1 MRTTVSLLSSLLFI
15 WISISSYIYVC
26 KIRKDCIRAETFV
39 EEPVVTET
47 PEPEPQPAPKVEQ
60 SVPMPPSHTIFFE
73 FNKSQAEITPESLTH
88 FESIKSYLE
97 SNTGRKVL
105 VTGHSDN
112 VGPDIAKEQVSL
124 IRADFIAQKLAE
136 AGIVSTAIEVRSE
149 SDNKPIGDN
158 STREGRAKNR
168 RVEIIIQ

>member
-1 MRTTVSLLSSLLFI
+1 MRTTVSLLSSVLFI

-26 KIRKDCIRAETFV
+26 KIRKDCIREETLI
-39 EEPVVTET
+39 EEPVVTEAPDT
-47 PEPEPQPAPKVEQ
+47 EPQPAPKVEQ
-60 SVPMPPSHTIFFE
+60 SIPMPASHTIYFE
-73 FNKSQAEITPESLTH
+73 FNKSQAEITAESHAH
-88 FESIKSYLE
+88 FELIKSYLE
-97 SNTGRKVL
+97 SNAGRKVL

-112 VGPDIAKEQVSL
+112 IGPDIAKEQVSL
-124 IRADFIAQKLAE
+124 IRADFIAQKLAG
-136 AGIVSTAIEVRSE
+136 AGILTTAIEVRYE

>member
-26 KIRKDCIRAETFV
+26 KIRKDCIREKTLIEDPVIAEAPDS
-39 EEPVVTET
+39 EPL
-47 PEPEPQPAPKVEQ
+47 PAPKVEQ
-60 SVPMPPSHTIFFE
+60 AVPMPPLHTIFFE
-73 FNKSQAEITPESLTH
+73 FNKSQVEITPESLAH
-88 FESIKSYLE
+88 FESIKSYLG
-97 SNTGRKVL
+97 SNAGRKVL

-112 VGPDIAKEQVSL
+112 VGSDIAKEQVGL
-124 IRADFIAQKLAE
+124 IRADFIAQKLAG
-136 AGIVSTAIEVRSE
+136 AGIPSTTIEVRSE
-149 SDNKPIGDN
+149 SDKKPIGDN